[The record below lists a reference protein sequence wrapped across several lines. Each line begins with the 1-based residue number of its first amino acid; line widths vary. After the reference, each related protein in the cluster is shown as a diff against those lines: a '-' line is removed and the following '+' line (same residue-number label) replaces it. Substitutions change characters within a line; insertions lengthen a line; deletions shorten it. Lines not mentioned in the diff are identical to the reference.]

1 MAYQEFKQIFSSP
14 RFEALAKHGAQIQRP
29 LWASTGTKN
38 PNYSDCL
45 YVDELIG
52 PNTVNT
58 VPTKTL
64 HAFLDHGKVDQRI
77 SCDIGN
83 SIKRLDML
91 IDLDI
96 DFTSVTDKLEADGVL
111 AFQKAHESL
120 LDVIEKKRRILLK
133 RLNI

>member
-1 MAYQEFKQIFSSP
+1 
-14 RFEALAKHGAQIQRP
+14 
-29 LWASTGTKN
+29 
-38 PNYSDCL
+38 
-45 YVDELIG
+45 
-52 PNTVNT
+52 
-58 VPTKTL
+58 
-64 HAFLDHGKVDQRI
+64 
-77 SCDIGN
+77 
-83 SIKRLDML
+83 ML